1 MNPSLALRA
10 SEAPTSMSPAV
21 AVENVAFSYGDRRA
35 LAGVSFAVAAGEIF
49 GLLGPNGGGKTT
61 LFRLLCTLL
70 PFQEGRAA
78 IAGHEVA
85 ASPASVRDAI
95 GVTFQSPSL
104 DGKLTVGENLKAQ
117 GQLYGL
123 FGRELKERTGRL
135 AARLGLSDRLRDK
148 AETLSGG
155 LKRRVEI
162 AKGLLHEPAVLLLDE
177 PSTGLDPGARH
188 DLWRLLAE
196 LRDGGMTVLVTTH
209 LMEEADRCDRLA
221 ILNRGEIVALGTP
234 DELRAS
240 VGGDCL
246 TIHAPEPQSLAE
258 SVRGRFGVPAKVV
271 AGSVRV
277 ESGDGQ
283 DLLRRV
289 VEAFPQEVAS
299 VTLGKPTLE
308 DVFIART
315 GHRFWDEDQVDAPP
329 VGRRAGRH

>member
-1 MNPSLALRA
+1 MTAPEIRLVVMESHCVSAVVANDIHFRYGERTAL
-10 SEAPTSMSPAV
+10 
-21 AVENVAFSYGDRRA
+21 N
-35 LAGVSFAVAAGEIF
+35 GVSFEVRAGEIF

-70 PFQEGRAA
+70 PFQRGRAS
-78 IAGHEVA
+78 IAGSDVA
-85 ASPASVRDAI
+85 TAPASVRRAI

-123 FGRELKERTGRL
+123 FGSELKRRISQLTS
-135 AARLGLSDRLRDK
+135 RLGLADRLKDK

-162 AKGLLHEPAVLLLDE
+162 GKGLLHDPQVLLLDE

-209 LMEEADRCDRLA
+209 LMEEAERCDRLA
-221 ILNRGEIVALGTP
+221 ILNRGEIVALGSP
-234 DELRAS
+234 EELRES
-240 VGGDCL
+240 LGGDCL
-246 TIHAPEPQSLAE
+246 TVHSPQPQRLAE
-258 SVRGRFGVPAKVV
+258 QLLESLHVDARVV
-271 AGSVRV
+271 GGAVRV
-277 ESGDGQ
+277 EGQ
-283 DLLRRV
+283 RDSTLLTRV
-289 VEAFPQEVAS
+289 VEAFPELVAS
-299 VTLGKPTLE
+299 VSLGKPTLE

-315 GHRFWDEDQVDAPP
+315 GHRFWDEEQT
-329 VGRRAGRH
+329 